1 VTAAAIPA
9 ADGRPLLAKLA
20 SAIAVRSRSPRSRSR
35 IATVVTAARQHVMTA
50 AALTAADLGGFTVF
64 HHGGWFVLGASI
76 LALHFD
82 VAG

>member
-1 VTAAAIPA
+1 MTAVTMPA
-9 ADGRPLLAKLA
+9 PGRSLLGRLG
-20 SAIAVRSRSPRSRSR
+20 SAIGTSARSAGTRRR
-35 IATVVTAARQHVMTA
+35 IATLVTRARQHVMTA

-64 HHGGWFVLGASI
+64 HHGGFFVLAASI